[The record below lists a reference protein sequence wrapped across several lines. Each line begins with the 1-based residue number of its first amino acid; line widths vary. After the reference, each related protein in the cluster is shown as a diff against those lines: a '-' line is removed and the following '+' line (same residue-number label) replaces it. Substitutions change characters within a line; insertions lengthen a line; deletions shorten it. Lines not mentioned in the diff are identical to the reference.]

1 MRKVPLIASGA
12 TALIALAMLFSPA
25 VRGGDGAKVDE
36 VKPADPKAQIGVIAE
51 ADKKLPQDNDYIV
64 HEWGTFTSFSGSDG
78 IALDFRPLVDEDLPK
93 FVLDRPQQAALNDNR
108 DRAYAKGVTAKGFV
122 LSKQRME
129 TPVTY
134 FYTDKERIVDVS
146 VEFPKG
152 LLTEFFPPV
161 RQFGPAYKAG
171 AREPLEASWLRWGKV
186 RLLPESQAL
195 NSQGFDPF
203 IRKIEPGENEHYGYA
218 RETDSAHIQIT
229 DPAML
234 TTYRE
239 KFLFYRGVG
248 NFNLPVRVTASGSDR
263 FNLTHSGKTPIHY
276 AFLVQ
281 IDPGGAVRFAR
292 YDQIVQSVEM
302 TLPSQTATLDELS
315 NEMVRALISDG
326 LFEKEARAMVK
337 TWRSS
342 WFGERGTRVLY
353 SLPQG
358 DTDALLPLRLSPA
371 PKELIRVMIGRLET
385 LTPEQE
391 ASIASLVSHLGDL
404 DPIVRERTS
413 TRIRELGRFAEP
425 ALTRVAATSEDP
437 ETKVKAQALLRTI
450 LLSKEIPAEKK

>member
-1 MRKVPLIASGA
+1 M
-12 TALIALAMLFSPA
+12 
-25 VRGGDGAKVDE
+25 
-36 VKPADPKAQIGVIAE
+36 
-51 ADKKLPQDNDYIV
+51 
-64 HEWGTFTSFSGSDG
+64 
-78 IALDFRPLVDEDLPK
+78 
-93 FVLDRPQQAALNDNR
+93 
-108 DRAYAKGVTAKGFV
+108 
-122 LSKQRME
+122 
-129 TPVTY
+129 
-134 FYTDKERIVDVS
+134 
-146 VEFPKG
+146 
-152 LLTEFFPPV
+152 
-161 RQFGPAYKAG
+161 
-171 AREPLEASWLRWGKV
+171 

-229 DPAML
+229 DPATL

-248 NFNLPVRVTASGSDR
+248 NFNLPVHVTASGSDR
-263 FNLTHSGKTPIHY
+263 FNLSHSGKTPIHY

-342 WFGERGTRVLY
+342 WFGEQGTRVLY

-391 ASIASLVSHLGDL
+391 ASITSLVSHLGDL
-404 DPIVRERTS
+404 DPVIRERTS

-450 LLSKEIPAEKK
+450 LLSKKENPAEKK